1 MEAIVN
7 LTVVSVTCVRYAAEG
22 WGVGEL
28 WLEGARLVWHELP
41 RRRNSPHPGRG
52 SSPPP
57 SRSTIPANGALDGDG
72 PAPKVELL
80 VQRMERYFAGEPVSF
95 ADVEVYGEEWTPF
108 QQDVAAAL
116 RAVPYGQVLSYSD
129 LARSAGY
136 PRAQRAAGTFCAG
149 NRFPLVVPCHRVV
162 GASGIGSYGSLGI
175 DYKRRLLA
183 LEGVAL

>member
-1 MEAIVN
+1 M
-7 LTVVSVTCVRYAAEG
+7 SVTSIRYAAEG

-28 WLEGARLVWHELP
+28 WLERTRLLWHELP
-41 RRRNSPHPGRG
+41 RNPHPGWG
-52 SSPPP
+52 PNPPP
-57 SRSTIPANGALDGDG
+57 SRSTIPANGARMGNES
-72 PAPKVELL
+72 APEVELL
-80 VQRMERYFAGEPVSF
+80 VHRFERYFAGEPVSF
-95 ADVEVYGEEWTPF
+95 EDVDVDSDGWTPF

-116 RAVPYGQVLSYSD
+116 RTVPYGEVLSYSD